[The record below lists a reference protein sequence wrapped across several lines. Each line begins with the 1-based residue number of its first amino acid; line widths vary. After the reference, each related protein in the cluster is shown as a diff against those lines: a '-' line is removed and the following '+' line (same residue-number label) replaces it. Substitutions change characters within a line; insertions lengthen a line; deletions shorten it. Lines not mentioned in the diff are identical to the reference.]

1 MKKKI
6 IIGYEGEFC
15 DTFKNSAHYT
25 RFDDMLD
32 YISGIY
38 GAKDCTRLDSDLYA
52 VAYLIALDSDLYA
65 HRAEIISA
73 EDYANEINPAA
84 VLYSEWISEESR
96 QTMWLLLHLYGFGE
110 FDKELNPAYLTPSA
124 LFNTENSP
132 YYMQAVR
139 LAYPAFNQ
147 IQQVTIRARA
157 TACGTETERS
167 ARQ

>member
-25 RFDDMLD
+25 RFDEMLD

-52 VAYLIALDSDLYA
+52 VAYLISLDSDLYA
-65 HRAEIISA
+65 HRTEIISA
-73 EDYANEINPAA
+73 EDYANEVNPAA
-84 VLYSEWISEESR
+84 VLFADWLTEESR
-96 QTMWLLLHLYGFGE
+96 QTMRLLLHLYGFGE
-110 FDKELNPAYLTPSA
+110 YGTEINPAQLTPDK
-124 LFNTENSP
+124 LFSGENSP

-157 TACGTETERS
+157 TACGAERS